1 MGRFKIIS
9 KGTSQTT
16 RVEYEGKSLDG
27 VQAIEINPIVV
38 DGIISAKIH
47 VAFVDLEIEGDAE
60 VVQSQEVEDGD
71 IIDTE

>member
-1 MGRFKIIS
+1 MGRFKIVS

-27 VQAIEINPIVV
+27 VQAVEIDPIVAGGV
-38 DGIISAKIH
+38 ISAKIH
-47 VAFVDLEIEGDAE
+47 VAFIDLEIEGDAE

-71 IIDTE
+71 IVDTE